1 MEFRHLICFK
11 RVAELE
17 HMTRAADELYMSQS
31 HLSHVISELEDELG
45 VKLFDR
51 EGRGIRLNPCGREFY
66 TDVSE
71 LFTQYDDACRRVRAS
86 YLRQTTQLTLVTN
99 VSTYMP
105 GLIKA
110 TQKAMP
116 AVGVQQYSAPRR
128 RVIRMLL
135 AGEADYAICCP
146 IITDEPDLESTL
158 LRVEH
163 GVIIYPEGHWLAQR
177 GAASL
182 TELQN
187 ERFINVGVGYGTRD
201 IQDIYFRKLGIV
213 PNIAIE
219 TTDTAS
225 IYDYVEKGLGIALAS
240 KASTRRHPIFKDR
253 YAEITEGTYA
263 DIGLTWRKD
272 SYISDSMH
280 AFSQVAADF
289 FAKLE

>member
-66 TDVSE
+66 NDVSE

-128 RVIRMLL
+128 RVVRMLL

-163 GVIIYPEGHWLAQR
+163 GVIIYPGSGNAKDGNGDHFLLTPPLIITKTQVDELMDKMVAGFR
-177 GAASL
+177 EFEASL
-182 TELQN
+182 
-187 ERFINVGVGYGTRD
+187 
-201 IQDIYFRKLGIV
+201 K
-213 PNIAIE
+213 
-219 TTDTAS
+219 
-225 IYDYVEKGLGIALAS
+225 
-240 KASTRRHPIFKDR
+240 
-253 YAEITEGTYA
+253 
-263 DIGLTWRKD
+263 
-272 SYISDSMH
+272 
-280 AFSQVAADF
+280 
-289 FAKLE
+289 